1 MRVALI
7 GAGGQLATD
16 LAPLFPDLVPLTR
29 ADLDITQPDAVATV
43 LDGIRPDVVL
53 NTAAYNLVDK
63 AESEPERAFAVNALG
78 ARNLARL
85 CGAKDWTLVHF
96 STDYVF
102 GGEVSLLRRGWLE
115 SSVPAPV
122 NVYGASK
129 LAGEHLVRMHCPRHF
144 VIRTC
149 GLYGQAATKAKG
161 NFVKTMLRLARE
173 RPEVRVVADQICT
186 PTFTRDVARI
196 TAALLPTAAYGLYHA
211 TNSGECSWYAVADEA
226 IRLAGLATP
235 VVPIETAEYPT
246 PARRPAF
253 SALEC
258 SRIEEATGL
267 TLRSWQEALAEYV
280 AGLGDERGPS

>member
-29 ADLDITQPDAVATV
+29 ADLDITQPDAVAMV
-43 LDGIRPDVVL
+43 LDGVRPDVVI

-78 ARNLARL
+78 ARNVARV
-85 CGAKDWTLVHF
+85 CEARDWTLVHF

-102 GGEVSLLRRGWLE
+102 GGDVSLLRRGWIE
-115 SSVPAPV
+115 GSVPAPV

-149 GLYGQAATKAKG
+149 GLYGHAATKSKG
-161 NFVKTMLRLARE
+161 NFVKTMLRLAKE

-186 PTFTRDVARI
+186 PTFTRDVARM
-196 TAALLPTAAYGLYHA
+196 TAALLQTPAYGLYHA

-226 IRLAGLATP
+226 VRLAGLATP

-246 PARRPAF
+246 PARRPPF
-253 SALEC
+253 SALDC
-258 SRIEEATGL
+258 SKIEEATGL
-267 TLRSWQEALAEYV
+267 TLRPWQEALAEYV
-280 AGLGDERGPS
+280 AGLGDERGQN